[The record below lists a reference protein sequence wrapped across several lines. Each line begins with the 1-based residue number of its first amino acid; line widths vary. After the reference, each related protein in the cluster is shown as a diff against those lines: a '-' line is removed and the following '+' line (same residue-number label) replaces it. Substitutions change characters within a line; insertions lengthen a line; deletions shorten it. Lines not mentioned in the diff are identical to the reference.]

1 MDLTCMAVRI
11 CTLNRPSGYKR
22 LKRYQSGGTACL
34 TAIYDALALMIE
46 GDVGRW
52 ARYAGRFDVPGKRM
66 TACGLATKH

>member
-34 TAIYDALALMIE
+34 TAIYRAVALTIKCVE
-46 GDVGRW
+46 ER
-52 ARYAGRFDVPGKRM
+52 
-66 TACGLATKH
+66 